1 VILAQGR
8 CVAESSWDHMEQSAR
23 SSGSLL
29 GTMPTDKF
37 GSLSLSRAYIDTL
50 QDGIGSLEGGQLIS
64 ALERLDDAYDEFPE
78 LELDRPRGQLL
89 EGLRAAAENMP
100 DRSAIPLLMYCVS
113 ASPCCS
119 SSLGSLVEKIITAD
133 YWPSL
138 SEVLRSLCCRKF
150 CWRAIEPIINL
161 LRQQGRTETVL
172 QLISE
177 VLGRIEFTKEESAF
191 ELGDV
196 LKRLLSD
203 QRRLGI
209 GNAMLAQAVQSA
221 RRRLSRPSLG
231 RNGQASR
238 EVLLAMAER
247 LRPTPCPARLSPY
260 PDLGWPSCRMSFD
273 EFLLQ
278 WPCEVELPVELED
291 TAFIEEAYRA
301 ILLRE
306 PDIAER
312 NQYLRLLHDG
322 VASKPWIIEDLLAS
336 EELRSLERQVR
347 VICGGQVI
355 TERGSSGE
363 EETPA
368 VTWPW
373 RSPGDD

>member
-1 VILAQGR
+1 M
-8 CVAESSWDHMEQSAR
+8 DKSAR
-23 SSGSLL
+23 SSSSPL
-29 GTMPTDKF
+29 GTMPTDTF
-37 GSLSLSRAYIDTL
+37 GSLSLGRAYIDTL
-50 QDGIGSLEGGQLIS
+50 QKGIGSLEGGELIS

-89 EGLRAAAENMP
+89 GGLRAAAENMP

-113 ASPCCS
+113 ASPRCS
-119 SSLGSLVEKIITAD
+119 SSLASLVEKIITAD
-133 YWPSL
+133 SWPLL
-138 SEVLRSLCCRKF
+138 SAVLRSLCRREF
-150 CWRAIEPIINL
+150 CWRAIEPVINVL
-161 LRQQGRTETVL
+161 QQQGRTEMAL
-172 QLISE
+172 HLISE
-177 VLGRIEFTKEESAF
+177 VLGHIEFTKEESAS
-191 ELGDV
+191 ELGDI

-203 QRRLGI
+203 QHRLEI
-209 GNAMLAQAVQSA
+209 DNAMLAQAVQSA

-231 RNGQASR
+231 RNGPASR

-247 LRPTPCPARLSPY
+247 LRPSLCPARLSAY
-260 PDLGWPSCRMSFD
+260 PDLGWPSIRMSFD

-306 PDIAER
+306 PDIIET

-322 VASKPWIIEDLLAS
+322 VASKSWIIEDLLAS
-336 EELRSLERQVR
+336 QELRSLERRMR
-347 VICGGQVI
+347 VISGGQVI
-355 TERGSSGE
+355 TVLGSSGE

-373 RSPGDD
+373 KSAG

>member
-1 VILAQGR
+1 
-8 CVAESSWDHMEQSAR
+8 MEQRAR
-23 SSGSLL
+23 SSGSPLRQ
-29 GTMPTDKF
+29 MPTDEF
-37 GSLSLSRAYIDTL
+37 GSLPLGQAYID
-50 QDGIGSLEGGQLIS
+50 GVGENIGSLGGGKLID
-64 ALERLDDAYDEFPE
+64 ALERLDRAYEEFPE
-78 LELDRPRGQLL
+78 LELDRPRGALL
-89 EGLRAAAENMP
+89 KGLRSAAENMP
-100 DRSAIPLLMYCVS
+100 DRSAIPLLMYCVAAGPS
-113 ASPCCS
+113 CPT
-119 SSLGSLVEKIITAD
+119 SLASLVGKIIKSD

-138 SEVLRSLCCRKF
+138 PAVLCSLCRYREF
-150 CWRAIEPIINL
+150 CWHAIGPAINV

-177 VLGRIEFTKEESAF
+177 ILSCTEFTKEEGTS

-203 QRRLGI
+203 QHLGI
-209 GNAMLAQAVQSA
+209 DSALLAQAVRSA

-231 RNGQASR
+231 RNGQTSR

-247 LRPTPCPARLSPY
+247 LRPTPCPGRLSPY
-260 PDLGWPSCRMSFD
+260 PDLGWPSSRMSFD

-306 PDIAER
+306 PDIVET

-322 VASKPWIIEDLLAS
+322 VASKSWIIEDLLAS

-355 TERGSSGE
+355 TEPGRSAEGE
-363 EETPA
+363 MPA
-368 VTWPW
+368 VIWPW
-373 RSPGDD
+373 RSAG